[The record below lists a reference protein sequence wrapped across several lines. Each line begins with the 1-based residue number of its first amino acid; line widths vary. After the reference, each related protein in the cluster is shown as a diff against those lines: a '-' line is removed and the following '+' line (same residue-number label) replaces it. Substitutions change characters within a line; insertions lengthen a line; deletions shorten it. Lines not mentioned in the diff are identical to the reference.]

1 MKKLKF
7 VVCGFACLLAFGC
20 QTKKAQNTS
29 VSATPMPFELK
40 TEIDSVSF
48 ALGVLVANS
57 LKNQGFTELDIRACS
72 KGMESVQPGN
82 TVVMAPE
89 IAGAY
94 VNDYVNKREAKKG
107 QNNLEAGKAFL
118 AQNAQRPGVVS
129 LPSGLQYEVLTAGT
143 GAIPTAESQVKVHYT
158 GTLLDGTVFD
168 SSVEAGEP
176 IVTPVTGVIEG
187 WVEALQ
193 LMQVGSKWKVYI
205 PAELAYGA
213 QSAGPLIGPNS
224 TLIFEMELLE
234 IVP

>member
-20 QTKKAQNTS
+20 QTKKAQNTA
-29 VSATPMPFELK
+29 VSAASGPFELK
-40 TEIDSVSF
+40 TENDSVSF
-48 ALGVLVANS
+48 ALGVLLANS
-57 LKNQGFTELDIRACS
+57 LKGQGFTDIDIKACS
-72 KGMESVQPGN
+72 KGMEAVQTGN
-82 TVVMAPE
+82 ALAMTPE
-89 IAGAY
+89 NAGAY
-94 VNDYVNKREAKKG
+94 VNDYVVKREAIKG
-107 QNNLEAGKAFL
+107 QNNIAAGKDFL
-118 AQNAQRPGVVS
+118 AKNAQRPSVVS
-129 LPSGLQYEVLTAGT
+129 LPSGLQYEVLKAGT
-143 GAIPTAESQVKVHYT
+143 GPIPTAESQVKVHYT

-168 SSVEAGEP
+168 SSVERGEP

-193 LMQVGSKWKVYI
+193 LMPVGSKWKVYI
-205 PAELAYGA
+205 PSELAYGA